1 MADKTIGEL
10 KRATS
15 LDDDSLMIAEQQ
27 GEAVSVTGG
36 LFKSFAQ
43 ESTKSFA
50 ESASA
55 DAAMA
60 ADAKDAAQSALK
72 SVQTAL
78 NNLPAG
84 GTLVINDLTTGGT
97 SAALSAEMGK
107 VLGERTNHNILIN
120 TDFCN
125 PVNQRGYKMWTS
137 ASGTDTATEN
147 YKFTDGYTID
157 RWKLYNNAGTMT
169 SKENGIVLSGT
180 NGEVRLRQSM
190 GNTPNILGKKLT
202 LSMLTKEGGLQTATG
217 TIPITAPSSTKNYCK
232 STLADGTTIALYVTD
247 KGTYYIQIFVGSGVT
262 KTILAAKMEVG
273 SVQTLAHKEGTTW
286 VVNEIPDYGT
296 ELARCQRYFL
306 SIGYSA
312 ASGFLTQNRSQLRL
326 MIPTPVTLRGTP
338 TITACNITG
347 VRTTNGANVTP
358 EYTLSGC
365 TVDSCTNNGVM
376 MTVKTE
382 TFNGDPYVNNTPIG
396 CYIQKL
402 EFDCEH

>member
-1 MADKTIGEL
+1 MAIGDKKLVLMQTD
-10 KRATS
+10 RAVPNGVAT
-15 LDDDSLMIAEQQ
+15 LDENGNVPFEQL
-27 GEAVSVTGG
+27 GY
-36 LFKSFAQ
+36 
-43 ESTKSFA
+43 
-50 ESASA
+50 
-55 DAAMA
+55 
-60 ADAKDAAQSALK
+60 AKK
-72 SVQTAL
+72 
-78 NNLPAG
+78 
-84 GTLVINDLTTGGT
+84 
-97 SAALSAEMGK
+97 
-107 VLGERTNHNILIN
+107 HNILIN

-125 PVNQRGYKMWTS
+125 PVNQRGCTMWTS

-157 RWKLYNNAGTMT
+157 RWKLYDNAGTMT
-169 SKENGIVLSGT
+169 LTANGVVLSGT
-180 NGEVRLRQSM
+180 NGEVRLRQSL
-190 GNTPNILGKKLT
+190 GSTPNILGKKLT

-217 TIPITAPSSTKNYCK
+217 TIPTSVPSSTKNYCK
-232 STLADGTTIALYVTD
+232 SALADGTTIALYMTD
-247 KGTYYIQIFVGSGVT
+247 KGTYYIQIYLDAGVT
-262 KTILAAKMEVG
+262 KTILAAKLEIG
-273 SVQTLAHKEGTTW
+273 EGQSLAHLENGEW
-286 VVNEIPDYGT
+286 VLNEITDYFA

-312 ASGFLTQNRSQLRL
+312 ANGFLTQNRSQLRL

-376 MTVKTE
+376 MTVATE
-382 TFNGDPYVNNTPIG
+382 TFNAEPYVNNTPIG